1 MIKLRNEHFDYLYYD
16 KKIEEN
22 NKEIVKSVKKDE
34 LLIFI
39 ENIDIN
45 EYNGDITID
54 VLISCFKK

>member
-1 MIKLRNEHFDYLYYD
+1 MDKTLYVF
-16 KKIEEN
+16 N
-22 NKEIVKSVKKDE
+22 NKIMIIKKEKDE

-54 VLISCFKK
+54 VLISCFKQ